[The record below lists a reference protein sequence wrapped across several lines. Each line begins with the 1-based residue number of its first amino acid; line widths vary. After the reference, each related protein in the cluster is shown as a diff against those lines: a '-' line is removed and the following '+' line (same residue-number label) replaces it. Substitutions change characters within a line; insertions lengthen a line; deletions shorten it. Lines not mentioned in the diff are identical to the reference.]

1 MDINVTLIGQMI
13 TFLIFVALT
22 MKFIWPPISKS
33 LQERRQKIA
42 DGLAAAERGKHELEV
57 AHHKAKEVIR
67 EAKAQA
73 SVIVEQANHRSHT
86 IEEEARQE
94 ARSIIEKMKKA
105 AEKEVQIEYVR
116 AQDELRTKVA
126 ELAMMG
132 AEKLLRKNIDK
143 AANQAILDD
152 LVKEIEHHG

>member
-94 ARSIIEKMKKA
+94 ARSIIEKMKTFVGIFWGIGLKIISTVFIFITVFKFY
-105 AEKEVQIEYVR
+105 E
-116 AQDELRTKVA
+116 
-126 ELAMMG
+126 
-132 AEKLLRKNIDK
+132 
-143 AANQAILDD
+143 
-152 LVKEIEHHG
+152 